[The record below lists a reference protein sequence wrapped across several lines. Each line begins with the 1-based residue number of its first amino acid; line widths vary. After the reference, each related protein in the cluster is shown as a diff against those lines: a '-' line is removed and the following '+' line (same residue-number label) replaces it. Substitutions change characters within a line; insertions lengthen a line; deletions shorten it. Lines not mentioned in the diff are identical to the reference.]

1 MPDTIFGWV
10 SEEQKNFDNLDKRM
24 VTLISV
30 MQNIEILLK
39 DMCKA
44 HNNIH
49 EGVSNISS
57 TLATT
62 SEDVSITKDKVD
74 DIHNELTK

>member
-44 HNNIH
+44 HNVTH
-49 EGVSNISS
+49 ESINNMSS
-57 TLATT
+57 ALATT